1 VATTKKEN
9 MNAISVNYLDDT
21 KLFQIVPMEL
31 KRDWMKDT
39 QDSYAYRCTP
49 MNVANQYGW
58 YVLCPEDFSATWLGD
73 EGTEGVSIRYKDN
86 QNLDFA
92 KSEFGH
98 GVLTIS
104 VDFVLRTEPNISTYI
119 RGVPNFI
126 KDGIQPLDAIVETDW
141 LPFTFTYN
149 FKFTRHARVEFKK
162 GEPLFSFFPIIRDF
176 AEGSEIYTTTIDSD
190 PVFLKQY
197 LEYSGS
203 RDHYLKHNDGS
214 FQKFY
219 KDAKDPSGNSYNPT
233 NHKPK
238 ISFKKPNN
246 NV

>member
-1 VATTKKEN
+1 
-9 MNAISVNYLDDT
+9 MNNISINYLNDT
-21 KLFQIVPMEL
+21 QLFEVVPMDL
-31 KRDWMKDT
+31 KRDWMKET

-58 YVLCPEDFSATWLGD
+58 YVLCPEDFSAKWLGD
-73 EGTEGVSIRYKDN
+73 SGLDGVSIRYKDN
-86 QNLDFA
+86 QKLDFA
-92 KSEFGH
+92 RSEFGF

-104 VDFVLRTEPNISTYI
+104 VDFILRTDPNVSTYI

-126 KDGIQPLDAIVETDW
+126 KDGIQPLDAVVETDW

-162 GEPLFSFFPIIRDF
+162 GEPLFCFFPIYRNF
-176 AEGSEIYTTTIDSD
+176 AEDAEISIRQIQSD
-190 PVFLKQY
+190 PYFFKQY
-197 LEYSGS
+197 TDYANS
-203 RDHYLKHNDGS
+203 REGYLKNNDGS

-219 KDAKDPSGNSYNPT
+219 RDAKDPKGKVYDT
-233 NHKPK
+233 VNHKPK
-238 ISFKKPNN
+238 ISFKKPNS

>member
-1 VATTKKEN
+1 
-9 MNAISVNYLDDT
+9 MNNISINYLNDT
-21 KLFQIVPMEL
+21 QLFEVVPMDL
-31 KRDWMKDT
+31 KRDWMKET

-58 YVLCPEDFSATWLGD
+58 YVLCPEDFSAKWLGD
-73 EGTEGVSIRYKDN
+73 NGLDGVSIRYKDN
-86 QNLDFA
+86 QKLDFA
-92 KSEFGH
+92 RSEFGF

-104 VDFVLRTEPNISTYI
+104 VDFILRTDPNVSTYI

-126 KDGIQPLDAIVETDW
+126 KDGIQPLDAVVETDW

-162 GEPLFSFFPIIRDF
+162 GEPLFCFFPIYRNF
-176 AEGSEIYTTTIDSD
+176 AEDAEISIRQIQSD
-190 PVFLKQY
+190 PYFFKQY
-197 LEYSGS
+197 TDYANS
-203 RDHYLKHNDGS
+203 REGYLKNNDGS

-219 KDAKDPSGNSYNPT
+219 RDAKDPKGKVYDT
-233 NHKPK
+233 VNHKPK
-238 ISFKKPNN
+238 ISFKKPNS